1 MIPPLWKILFAYL
14 YRRPWQGALG
24 VFGIALGIA
33 VVMAV
38 QVAQSSARRSFEAA
52 ELTLAGMATDRILG
66 VSGHLPEALFASL
79 CLQEP
84 ELKASPVVTGHVRGG
99 DANPRWLRVHG
110 LDPVSAVG
118 RITTTQ
124 AADTGLPAFLLG
136 QAAGVASGSLLRS
149 LGSASS
155 MPVTIEGPGGS
166 VSVSLHSLRETDANL
181 ILPEDLIVLDIA
193 LAQDVLGHSGRL
205 SYIDLVIHDD
215 AQGDALRARIRKR
228 LKAGFELRDLR
239 GDRVAR
245 QDLGRAF
252 ETNLTALS
260 LLSLM
265 VGFFLVYNTANF
277 LVVQRSVLFSRLRA
291 LGVRRREIFGGILME
306 SAALG
311 ALGGLMGILL
321 GLLLARFLLGLIAG
335 TVGNFYYTVSATEPE
350 LTVPLLAML
359 WSLAVIT
366 SLVAAVPAAWRA
378 ARVRRLTT
386 RSIAAPTLSW
396 RLPLSLAGVLALS
409 ALLFHRIAA
418 ARLWVDFAAMSLML
432 VAVGLLVSPL
442 MPTLSGMLARRLE
455 SPRWWPERLGAAN
468 LSRAD
473 NRSGVAAAALCLAAA
488 VSLGMQV
495 MTASFRDSV
504 DRWLGQL
511 LRADGYVSAPESLP
525 TPLAE
530 ASLAS
535 LYVELGRYP
544 LLSAISSVLQRE
556 RSSSLGMLAVTAYEL
571 PAQARDGF
579 EFLSGNATGIWAHWE
594 GEEVFIA
601 SESLAR
607 RHGLTPG
614 ATVTLETDHGAQTFT
629 LIGIYRDYASERG
642 TLAISR
648 QTSSRHWQDS
658 GYSGL
663 GIYLREGD
671 EWHKVRDKIR
681 ALAGEQSGIRLRSR
695 EEIRLLSL
703 AIFDRTFA
711 ITRVLGLLALLVS
724 LAGLV
729 GALLAQLLERGR
741 EYSVLRALG
750 CSRVDLARVL
760 SCQTLLTGML
770 AALVALPTGATLAW
784 FLVRVINLHA
794 FGWTMDMVFPPSL
807 FAGMFVSMLAAATL
821 ASPYPALRLGRIAP
835 AQALREE

>member
-1 MIPPLWKILFAYL
+1 VIPPLWKILFAYL

-38 QVAQSSARRSFEAA
+38 QVAQTSARRSFEDA
-52 ELTLAGMATDRILG
+52 ELTLAGTATDRILG
-66 VSGHLPEALFASL
+66 VRGHLPEALFASL
-79 CLQEP
+79 CLREP
-84 ELKASPVVTGHVRGG
+84 ELKASPVVAGHVRGG
-99 DANPRWLRVHG
+99 DTRPRWLRVHG

-118 RITTTQ
+118 QITTTQ
-124 AADTGLPAFLLG
+124 AAGIGLPALLLG
-136 QAAGVASGSLLRS
+136 QAAGIASASLLQS
-149 LGSASS
+149 LGSTAG
-155 MPVTIEGPGGS
+155 MPVTLEGSGGRMG
-166 VSVSLHSLRETDANL
+166 VSLHTLHEMDTSL

-193 LAQDVLGHSGRL
+193 LAQDVLAQSGRL
-205 SYIDLVIHDD
+205 SYIDLVIPDD
-215 AQGDALRARIRKR
+215 GKGDALRARIRKG
-228 LKAGFELRDLR
+228 LEAGLELRDLR
-239 GDRVAR
+239 GDRAAR

-277 LVVQRSVLFSRLRA
+277 LVVQRSALFNRLRA
-291 LGVRRREIFGGILME
+291 LGVRRREIFGAILME

-311 ALGGLMGILL
+311 ALGGLIGILL
-321 GLLLARFLLGLIAG
+321 GLVLARFLLGLIAG
-335 TVGNFYYTVSATEPE
+335 TVGNFYYTVSATEPK
-350 LTVPLLAML
+350 LTLPLLATL
-359 WSLAVIT
+359 WSVAVAT

-378 ARVRRLTT
+378 ARVLRLTA
-386 RSIAAPTLSW
+386 RSIAAPTVSW
-396 RLPLSLAGVLALS
+396 RVPLSLAGALAVGAILI
-409 ALLFHRIAA
+409 HRVAP
-418 ARLWVDFAAMSLML
+418 ARLWVDFVVMSMML
-432 VAVGLLVSPL
+432 IAVGLLVSPL
-442 MPTLSGMLARRLE
+442 LPTLSGSIAARLG

-488 VSLGMQV
+488 VSLGMQL

-511 LRADGYVSAPESLP
+511 LRADGYVSASEALP
-525 TPLAE
+525 TPMAE

-535 LYVELGRYP
+535 LYLQLRNHP
-544 LLSAISSVLQRE
+544 LLSATSSVLQRE
-556 RSSSLGMLAVTAYEL
+556 RSSSLGILAVTAYEL
-571 PAQARDGF
+571 PTRARQGF
-579 EFLSGNATGIWAHWE
+579 EFLAGNVSGIWTRWE
-594 GEEVFIA
+594 DEDVFIA

-607 RHGLTPG
+607 RHGLMPG
-614 ATVTLETDHGAQTFT
+614 TTVTLETDQGARAFT

-642 TLAISR
+642 TLAVSR
-648 QTSSRHWQDS
+648 RTSARHWQDS

-663 GIYLREGD
+663 GIYLREGN
-671 EWHKVRDKIR
+671 EWHKVRETIH
-681 ALAGEQSGIRLRSR
+681 ALAGRESGVRVRSR
-695 EEIRLLSL
+695 EEIRQLSL

-729 GALLAQLLERGR
+729 GALLAQLLERAR

-750 CSRVDLARVL
+750 CSRSDLARVL
-760 SCQTLLTGML
+760 FFQTLLTGML
-770 AALVALPTGATLAW
+770 AALVALPAGAALAL

-794 FGWTMDMVFPPSL
+794 FGWTMDMVFPPTL
-807 FAGMFVSMLAAATL
+807 FAGMFMSMLAAAAL
-821 ASPYPALRLGRIAP
+821 ASVYPALRLGRAAP